1 MVDNIYD
8 APHLAPNPANFAA
21 LTPLSFLARA
31 ASVYPNK
38 LAVIE
43 PAPAKAGGERR
54 FTWGEFAARCRR
66 FASALARRG
75 IGAGD
80 TVAVLAPNVPALLEA
95 HYGVPMTGAVLNA
108 LNYRLDPAA
117 ITFILDHGQAK
128 LLIADREFAPIVRDA
143 LSRLGRRLPV
153 VEIADGGVD
162 DRGPLEFGDVE
173 YEAFLGEGDPGF
185 AWPPPADEWAPIAL
199 NYTSGTTGNPKGV
212 VYHHRGAFLNAL
224 GNAILFGLGPQ
235 SVYLWTLPMFHCNGW
250 TYTWGVT
257 AVAGTHVCLRRV
269 DPALIFA
276 AIAEHG
282 VTHLSGAPIVLNM
295 LVHAPAAAK
304 RTFDHIVEASTG
316 GAAPPS
322 PVIEAMERMGFRV
335 THLYGLT
342 ESYGPTTICAW
353 QDDWDGLPLAERA
366 AKMARQGVQTITL
379 DRQRVVDP
387 ATMRDVPADGATIGE
402 VVVRSNTLMKGY
414 LTNPRASAEAF
425 AGGWF
430 HTGDLAV
437 LHPDGYIEVKDRS
450 KDIIISGGEN
460 ISSIEVEE
468 VLYRHPQVMEAAVV
482 ARPDD
487 TWGETPCAFVTLKPG
502 AERVSAAEIIAF
514 CRANLAHFKAP
525 RTVVFGPLPKTSTG
539 KIQKYALREQA
550 KEIA

>member
-1 MVDNIYD
+1 MAEHPYD
-8 APHLAPNPANFAA
+8 APHLAKNAANFAA
-21 LTPLSFLARA
+21 LTPLNFLARA
-31 ASVYPNK
+31 ATVYPYK
-38 LAVIE
+38 LAVID
-43 PAPAKAGGERR
+43 GDRR
-54 FTWGEFAARCRR
+54 FTWREFGARCRR
-66 FASALARRG
+66 FASALSRRG
-75 IGAGD
+75 IHTGD
-80 TVAVLAPNVPALLEA
+80 TVAVMAPNVPALLEA
-95 HYGVPMTGAVLNA
+95 HYAVPMTGAVLNA
-108 LNYRLDPAA
+108 LNYRLDAA
-117 ITFILDHGQAK
+117 TIAFILDHGKEK
-128 LLIADREFAPIVRDA
+128 LLIADREFAPTVRDA
-143 LSRLGRRLPV
+143 LSRLGRKLPV
-153 VEIADGGVD
+153 VEIADND
-162 DRGPLEFGDVE
+162 GPMQFADIE
-173 YEAFLGEGDPGF
+173 YEDFLREGAADF
-185 AWPPPADEWAPIAL
+185 AWQPPADEWAPIAL

-212 VYHHRGAFLNAL
+212 VYHHRGAFLNAM

-269 DPALIFA
+269 DPAAIFA
-276 AIAEHG
+276 AIAEHR

-295 LVHAPAAAK
+295 LVHAPDSVK
-304 RTFDHIVEASTG
+304 REFDHVVEASTG

-322 PVIEAMERMGFRV
+322 SVIEAMERMGFRV

-353 QDDWDGLPLAERA
+353 QKEWDELPLTDRA
-366 AKMARQGVQTITL
+366 GKMARQGVQTITL

-387 ATMRDVPADGATIGE
+387 ATMQDVPADGETIGE
-402 VVVRSNTLMKGY
+402 VVIRSNTLMKGY
-414 LTNPRASAEAF
+414 LLNPTATDEAF

-437 LHPDGYIEVKDRS
+437 MHPDGYIEVKDRS

-482 ARPDD
+482 AKPDEH
-487 TWGETPCAFVTLKPG
+487 WGETPCAFVTLKSDAALV
-502 AERVSAAEIIAF
+502 AEADIIAF
-514 CRANLAHFKAP
+514 CRANMAHYKAP
-525 RTVVFGPLPKTSTG
+525 KTVVFGPLPKTSTG

-550 KEIA
+550 KEIAS

>member
-1 MVDNIYD
+1 MTGQLYD
-8 APHLAPNPANFAA
+8 APHLSRNAANFTA

-31 ASVYPNK
+31 AAVYPDK
-38 LAVIE
+38 LAVID
-43 PAPAKAGGERR
+43 GERR
-54 FTWGEFAARCRR
+54 FTYRELGARCRR
-66 FASALARRG
+66 FADALRRRG
-75 IGAGD
+75 VDEGD

-95 HYGVPMTGAVLNA
+95 HYAVPMAGAVLNA
-108 LNYRLDPAA
+108 LNYRLDAA
-117 ITFILDHGQAK
+117 SIAFILGHGQAK
-128 LLIADREFAPIVRDA
+128 LLIADREFAPVVRDV
-143 LSRLGRRLPV
+143 LRRLGRELPV
-153 VEIADGGVD
+153 VEIADAP
-162 DRGPLEFGDVE
+162 GPMQFADTE
-173 YEAFLGEGDPGF
+173 YEDFIAEGDPGF

-212 VYHHRGAFLNAL
+212 VYHHRGAFLNAM
-224 GNAILFGLGPQ
+224 GNAILFGLGAN

-295 LVHAPAAAK
+295 LAHAPESVK
-304 RTFDHIVEASTG
+304 RRFDRVIEASTG

-353 QDDWDGLPLAERA
+353 QEEWDGLPLAERA
-366 AKMARQGVQTITL
+366 GRMARQGVQTMTL

-387 ATMRDVPADGATIGE
+387 DTMLDVPADGETIGE
-402 VVVRSNTLMKGY
+402 VMVRSNTLMKGY
-414 LTNPRASAEAF
+414 LLNPRATEDAF

-437 LHPDGYIEVKDRS
+437 MHPDRYIEVKDRS

-482 ARPDD
+482 ARPDER
-487 TWGETPCAFVTLKPG
+487 WGETPCAFVTLKAG
-502 AERVSAAEIIAF
+502 AAPVSADDIIAF
-514 CRANLAHFKAP
+514 CRANLAHYKAP
-525 RTVVFGPLPKTSTG
+525 KAVVFGPLPKTSTG

-550 KEIA
+550 KEIAS